1 MKPHPKKKEKTIGKL
16 KQDLQKVF
24 NAYIRKRD
32 EGKPCISCNIV
43 KPIEAGHFY
52 PVSGWDGLRFDEDN
66 TNGECTYDNCYN
78 EGHLIGYAKNL
89 KLRIGEQRFN
99 ELEERANNYKKHGH
113 KWSRAELQEK
123 IRYYSGLLC

>member
-43 KPIEAGHFY
+43 KPLQAGHFY
-52 PVSGWDGLRFDEDN
+52 PVSGWDGLRFNEDN
-66 TNGECTYDNCYN
+66 VHGECEYCNCWN
-78 EGHLIGYAKNL
+78 EGHLIGYGRNL
-89 KLRIGEQRFN
+89 ETRIGKGNLDGLHFK
-99 ELEERANNYKKHGH
+99 AHVYKQNGH

-123 IRYYSGLLC
+123 INYYSMLL